1 MRKIQ
6 VLFFC
11 GLLIAALTATS
22 NVSAFTLGVDY
33 DETVQDNGLGSV
45 GFDYVST
52 ANFRDGHGYIPLLHT
67 ESWAHSLSASYM
79 PVPDAFQ
86 VTSARL
92 DLYGYQYVGVGLD
105 AVSFGGTCE
114 WTQSSGWHWVSG
126 THSAF
131 DLSDV
136 DNSFW
141 NSNPFV
147 VSMTPVFDLGVRVTK
162 SVLSIDY
169 AQGDGGDGQYAA
181 VPEPT
186 SILLLG
192 LGLVGAAGY
201 RLRRR
206 SA

>member
-1 MRKIQ
+1 MKRLHAIII
-6 VLFFC
+6 C
-11 GLLIAALTATS
+11 GLLLAAFCFTTDI
-22 NVSAFTLGVDY
+22 SAFTLGVDY
-33 DETVQDNGLGSV
+33 NETIQDNGLGAV

-52 ANFRDGHGYIPLLHT
+52 VNFRDNHGFIPLLHT
-67 ESWAHSLSASYM
+67 ESWAHSLSTDYM
-79 PVPDAFQ
+79 PVPDAFK
-86 VTSARL
+86 VTNARL
-92 DLYGYQYVGVGLD
+92 DIFGYQYLGTGLD
-105 AVSFGGTCE
+105 MVSFGGTCE

-131 DLSDV
+131 DLSDI
-136 DNSFW
+136 DDSFW

-147 VSMTPVFDLGVRVTK
+147 VSMTPVFDLGVRVTR
-162 SVLSIDY
+162 SVLSLDY
-169 AQGDGGDGQYAA
+169 AQSDDNGQYAA

>member
-1 MRKIQ
+1 VKRIHAII
-6 VLFFC
+6 FC
-11 GLLIAALTATS
+11 GLLVAAFAFTTD
-22 NVSAFTLGVDY
+22 VSAFTLGVDY
-33 DETVQDNGLGSV
+33 NETIQDNGLGAV

-52 ANFRDGHGYIPLLHT
+52 VNFRENRGFIPFLHT
-67 ESWAHSLSASYM
+67 GTWEHSLSADYM
-79 PVPDAFQ
+79 PVPDAFK

-92 DLYGYQYVGVGLD
+92 DTFGYQHVGTGVD
-105 AVSFGGTCE
+105 MVSFGGTCE
-114 WTQSSGWHWVSG
+114 WTQSNGWHWVSG
-126 THSAF
+126 THNAF
-131 DLSDV
+131 DLSNI
-136 DNSFW
+136 DNSFC

-147 VSMTPVFDLGVRVTK
+147 VSMTPVFDLGVRVTR

-169 AQGDGGDGQYAA
+169 AASSDDGQYAA

-186 SILLLG
+186 SIILLG